1 MGRRKREDDEDEA
14 LNLEFARKHL
24 FREPRKRN
32 DVIHRKV
39 INAQT
44 TCSVVKATLNK
55 FTRPA
60 AVAIRTP
67 LNVIVADVN
76 RTIAEAYILA
86 NVHVNRMLQNNLPL
100 APLDQSFFYG
110 CLSAVSQAGR
120 AKNEIKDTH
129 FADSVGLYRSWTRE
143 CPGHAPPDS
152 HFLASGFHQQASL
165 QMVTNTRVALSEN
178 FSRRFKRYLKHKYQ
192 LDGSTAWNTLRNI
205 LAVEYDGEDPI
216 VLANRCQLPQR
227 PGYGRMED
235 TPHLVLP
242 LTRKFLQHFEA
253 QHSHEAGHVAKALR
267 LFSLLPNKT
276 GFECTHIKLC
286 NNGLY
291 GLLKRSGFGSE
302 LPSNGAEWR
311 AVAPQF
317 WRRIFDIDKYETA
330 NRKFA
335 GEVLTD
341 GHSVSIVMRKPKKDV
356 VTQRPVD
363 LDQYRDIVGLDP
375 GRRDLLTTCDLEGR
389 NTHYSTRHYR
399 EDAGHKASLKTIQG
413 WMDRSA
419 TAGAVNE
426 SLPTRK
432 TSNLETLKLHVLFVL
447 PVLSKMLQ
455 WHMDKPFRKL
465 KLRRYIS
472 SKRALS
478 KICAELTSRAGKQ
491 TLIGFG
497 DWSNRDSAGIIKKS
511 PAGPV
516 KKLEAELRRHCKV
529 VSVDEFR
536 TSKLHSHCGC
546 QTRNAYCHK
555 HERKSGELKGVVKAH
570 SVLHCAHNGCSG
582 ISMNRD
588 DNASLNILRLLILD
602 CQGFPRPPQF
612 CRGFESRDGMP
623 APFGEVGVW
632 PVNVGF
638 QNPT

>member
-1 MGRRKREDDEDEA
+1 MGRRKRGDDEDEA

-24 FREPRKRN
+24 FREPRKRH
-32 DVIHRKV
+32 DVVHRKA

-44 TCSVVKATLNK
+44 SCSVVKATLNQ

-67 LNVIVADVN
+67 LNVIVAEVN

-86 NVHVNRMLQNNLPL
+86 NVHVNRMLQNELPL
-100 APLDQSFFYG
+100 GPLDQSFFYG

-120 AKNEIKDTH
+120 AKTEIKDRH
-129 FADSVGLYRSWTRE
+129 FGDSVNLYLSWTRD
-143 CPGHAPPDS
+143 CPGHTPPDS
-152 HFLASGFHQQASL
+152 QFLASGFHQQASL
-165 QMVTNTRVALSEN
+165 QMATNTRVALSEN

-192 LDGSTAWNTLRNI
+192 LDGSTAWSTLRSI
-205 LAVEYDGEDPI
+205 LAAEYEGEDPI
-216 VLANRCQLPQR
+216 VLAYRAQLPKR

-242 LTRKFLQHFEA
+242 LTRKFLQHFET
-253 QHSHEAGHVAKALR
+253 QHREEGGCGEKALR

-276 GFECTHIKLC
+276 GFECTHVKLC

-291 GLLKRSGFGSE
+291 GLLKRSGFEAE
-302 LPSNGAEWR
+302 LPSKGSEWR
-311 AVAPQF
+311 AAAPEF
-317 WRRIFDIDKYETA
+317 WKRIFNIEKYETS

-341 GHSVSIVMRKPKKDV
+341 GHSVSIVMRKPKKDAM
-356 VTQRPVD
+356 TQRSFMD
-363 LDQYRDIVGLDP
+363 LDHFKDIIGVDP

-389 NTHYSTRHYR
+389 HTHYTTKRYR

-413 WMDRSA
+413 WMDRCELA
-419 TAGAVNE
+419 RTVNE
-426 SLPTRK
+426 GIPTRK
-432 TSNLETLKLHVLFVL
+432 TSDLDVLKRHVLFVL
-447 PVLSKMLQ
+447 PVLSRMLQ

-472 SKRALS
+472 SKRALR
-478 KICAELTSRAGKQ
+478 KMCAELTAKAGRQ
-491 TLIGFG
+491 TLVGFG

-511 PAGPV
+511 PSGPV

-555 HERKSGELKGVVKAH
+555 HERRSGELKGTVKAH

-602 CQGFPRPPQF
+602 CQGFSRPPQF
-612 CRGFESRDGMP
+612 CRGFELRDGMP

-632 PVNVGF
+632 PVSVGF
-638 QNPT
+638 EAL